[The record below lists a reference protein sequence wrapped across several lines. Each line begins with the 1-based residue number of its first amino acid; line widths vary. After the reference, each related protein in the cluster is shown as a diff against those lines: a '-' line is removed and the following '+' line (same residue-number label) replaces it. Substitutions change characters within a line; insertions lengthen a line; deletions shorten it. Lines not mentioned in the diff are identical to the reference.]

1 MLKTASLIFS
11 ISFSQALDTD
21 FDSDILL
28 QALETLVYIWVGVAV
43 ALYDNEAC
51 DAPKETA
58 ATEAGL
64 KSYIYLYLFTFA
76 QAKKKFNVCIKGQRC
91 HNMQSSCHRL
101 SESAFGPP

>member
-1 MLKTASLIFS
+1 MLKIARLIFS
-11 ISFSQALDTD
+11 ISFSQALATD

-51 DAPKETA
+51 DAPKA

-76 QAKKKFNVCIKGQRC
+76 QAKKNL
-91 HNMQSSCHRL
+91 M
-101 SESAFGPP
+101 SA